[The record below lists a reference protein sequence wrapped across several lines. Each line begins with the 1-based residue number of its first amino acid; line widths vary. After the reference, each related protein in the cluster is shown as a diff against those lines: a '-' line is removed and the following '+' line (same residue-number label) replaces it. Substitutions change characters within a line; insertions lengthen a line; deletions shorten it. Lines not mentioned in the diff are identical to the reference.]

1 MAVVRRAQ
9 ALLGEARC
17 VERGP
22 LGPLAEREFRLLF
35 SGQLV
40 SLLGTA
46 VAPIA
51 LAFAVLDLTGSKTDL
66 GLVLTA
72 IWVPQLLLVLFG
84 GVFADRLPRHLV
96 MVGSNLLSGLAQG
109 GIAVLLLTH
118 HAQLW
123 QLIVLQVF
131 RGIAMAF
138 FFPAV
143 QGLIP
148 ETVSPGLLQQANA
161 LLGMTKNGANI
172 FGAALGGVLVATAG
186 PGWALGF
193 DGATYLISAAI
204 LAAMRIKRAERVETP
219 SVWRELAEGWSEF
232 SSRTWLWAVV
242 ASAAVGNTVW
252 MGASLVLGPLV
263 AKEYLGG
270 AASWGIIMASQGAG
284 LLAGGLLLLRFRP
297 QRLLLVGMGAFSV
310 AALPIFF
317 LASLRSTP
325 VIAAGYF
332 IAGVSLEIFSIL
344 WAMAMQQNVPQE
356 KLSRV
361 SAYDALGSIV
371 FVPLGLSLA
380 GPVADAV
387 GLTNALWGA
396 GLLGTAATVSAL
408 GVRDVRELRRR
419 DDEVPVAEPAWEAI
433 S

>member
-1 MAVVRRAQ
+1 
-9 ALLGEARC
+9 
-17 VERGP
+17 
-22 LGPLAEREFRLLF
+22 
-35 SGQLV
+35 
-40 SLLGTA
+40 
-46 VAPIA
+46 
-51 LAFAVLDLTGSKTDL
+51 VL
-66 GLVLTA
+66 
-72 IWVPQLLLVLFG
+72 
-84 GVFADRLPRHLV
+84 
-96 MVGSNLLSGLAQG
+96 
-109 GIAVLLLTH
+109 
-118 HAQLW
+118 
-123 QLIVLQVF
+123 

-148 ETVSPGLLQQANA
+148 ETVGPGLLQQANA

-193 DGATYLISAAI
+193 DAATYLASAVI
-204 LAAMRIKRAERVETP
+204 LAGMHLQRAERLEAP
-219 SVWRELAEGWSEF
+219 SVLLELAEGWSEF

-263 AKEYLGG
+263 AKQYLGG
-270 AASWGIIMASQGAG
+270 AASWGVIMASQGAG
-284 LLAGGLLLLRFRP
+284 LLAGGLLLLRFHP
-297 QRLLLVGMGAFSV
+297 QRLLLVGMGSFSV
-310 AALPIFF
+310 AALPLFF
-317 LASLRSTP
+317 LASVRSTP

-332 IAGVSLEIFSIL
+332 VAGVSLEIFSIT

-387 GLTNALWGA
+387 GLTQALWGA
-396 GLLGTAATVSAL
+396 AVLGTVATVAAL
-408 GVRDVRELRRR
+408 AVRDVRDLRRR
-419 DDEVPVAEPAWEAI
+419 DDEVPVIEPAWEAVP
-433 S
+433 

>member
-1 MAVVRRAQ
+1 
-9 ALLGEARC
+9 
-17 VERGP
+17 
-22 LGPLAEREFRLLF
+22 
-35 SGQLV
+35 
-40 SLLGTA
+40 

-148 ETVSPGLLQQANA
+148 ETVSPSLLQQANA

-204 LAAMRIKRAERVETP
+204 LAAMRLKRAERVETP
-219 SVWRELAEGWSEF
+219 SVWRELAEGWTEF

-419 DDEVPVAEPAWEAI
+419 DDEVPAVEPAWEAI

>member
-1 MAVVRRAQ
+1 M
-9 ALLGEARC
+9 
-17 VERGP
+17 
-22 LGPLAEREFRLLF
+22 
-35 SGQLV
+35 
-40 SLLGTA
+40 
-46 VAPIA
+46 APIA

>member
-1 MAVVRRAQ
+1 
-9 ALLGEARC
+9 
-17 VERGP
+17 
-22 LGPLAEREFRLLF
+22 
-35 SGQLV
+35 
-40 SLLGTA
+40 

-325 VIAAGYF
+325 VIAVGYF

-419 DDEVPVAEPAWEAI
+419 DDEVPAAEPAWEAI

>member
-1 MAVVRRAQ
+1 
-9 ALLGEARC
+9 
-17 VERGP
+17 
-22 LGPLAEREFRLLF
+22 
-35 SGQLV
+35 
-40 SLLGTA
+40 

-51 LAFAVLDLTGSKTDL
+51 LAFAVLDLTGSKSDL

-72 IWVPQLLLVLFG
+72 TWVPQLLLVLFG

-109 GIAVLLLTH
+109 GMAVLLLTH

-123 QLIVLQVF
+123 QLVVLQVF

-148 ETVSPGLLQQANA
+148 ETVSPSLLQQANA
-161 LLGMTKNGANI
+161 LLGMTKNGTNI

-204 LAAMRIKRAERVETP
+204 LAAMRLKRAERVETP

-332 IAGVSLEIFSIL
+332 VAGVSLEIFSIL

-396 GLLGTAATVSAL
+396 GLLGTAATVAAL

-419 DDEVPVAEPAWEAI
+419 DDEVPVVEPAWEAI

>member
-1 MAVVRRAQ
+1 
-9 ALLGEARC
+9 
-17 VERGP
+17 
-22 LGPLAEREFRLLF
+22 
-35 SGQLV
+35 
-40 SLLGTA
+40 

-148 ETVSPGLLQQANA
+148 ETVSPSLLQQANA

-204 LAAMRIKRAERVETP
+204 LAAMRLKRAERRLETP

-284 LLAGGLLLLRFRP
+284 LLVGGLLLLRFRP

-332 IAGVSLEIFSIL
+332 VAGVSLEIFSIL
-344 WAMAMQQNVPQE
+344 WAMAIQQNVPQE

-380 GPVADAV
+380 GPIADAV
-387 GLTNALWGA
+387 GLTNALLGA
-396 GLLGTAATVSAL
+396 ALLGTAATVAAL

-419 DDEVPVAEPAWEAI
+419 DDEVPVVEPAWEAI

>member
-1 MAVVRRAQ
+1 
-9 ALLGEARC
+9 
-17 VERGP
+17 
-22 LGPLAEREFRLLF
+22 
-35 SGQLV
+35 
-40 SLLGTA
+40 

-148 ETVSPGLLQQANA
+148 ETVSPSLLQQANA

-204 LAAMRIKRAERVETP
+204 LAAMRLKRAERVETP
-219 SVWRELAEGWSEF
+219 SVWRELAEGWTEF

-252 MGASLVLGPLV
+252 TGASLVLGPLV

-419 DDEVPVAEPAWEAI
+419 GDEVPAVEPAWEAI

>member
-1 MAVVRRAQ
+1 M
-9 ALLGEARC
+9 
-17 VERGP
+17 
-22 LGPLAEREFRLLF
+22 
-35 SGQLV
+35 
-40 SLLGTA
+40 
-46 VAPIA
+46 APIA

-325 VIAAGYF
+325 VIAVGYF